1 MKRVLLILLFFIVII
16 EVNGQTTIDE
26 CQKLAEKNYPLIR
39 DYGLIE
45 KTTDF
50 SLSNVARSWLP
61 QLSLSLQA
69 SYQSDVATFPE
80 EFVKAYNSMGVDLKG
95 LNKDQYR
102 AVLELTQTIWDG
114 GTSRAAK
121 RSAEAGGAVERAST
135 AVTMYAV
142 RSRVNALFFGA
153 LLAEAQCKQNQLKK
167 ELLQSNL
174 IRIKNYVANGTA
186 MQYNVDAIEADLR
199 AACQQRIRIEA
210 ALNSYLLLLS
220 IFSGETI
227 TQLVT
232 PCDSVT
238 DLSDNRRPELDYMAR
253 MEEQYAAQA
262 ALVRA
267 SVRPNIGLSVQGFY
281 GNPGLNL
288 FKDMFDNSFTWNYI
302 AGLKIQW
309 HFGAYYTKRNRLKMI
324 DLARNRLDVQRE
336 TFLFNTHLQST
347 ENERTVESLRKELA
361 EDNRIISLRES
372 VRRAYESKLINGVAE
387 STDLL
392 REITSESD
400 ARMNREMHR
409 IELLKIIY
417 DLKYIVNR

>member
-121 RSAEAGGAVERAST
+121 RSAEAGGALERAST

-153 LLAEAQCKQNQLKK
+153 WLAEAQCKQIQLRPIDV
-167 ELLQSNL
+167 LHASN
-174 IRIKNYVANGTA
+174 V
-186 MQYNVDAIEADLR
+186 
-199 AACQQRIRIEA
+199 
-210 ALNSYLLLLS
+210 
-220 IFSGETI
+220 
-227 TQLVT
+227 
-232 PCDSVT
+232 
-238 DLSDNRRPELDYMAR
+238 
-253 MEEQYAAQA
+253 
-262 ALVRA
+262 
-267 SVRPNIGLSVQGFY
+267 
-281 GNPGLNL
+281 
-288 FKDMFDNSFTWNYI
+288 
-302 AGLKIQW
+302 
-309 HFGAYYTKRNRLKMI
+309 FG
-324 DLARNRLDVQRE
+324 
-336 TFLFNTHLQST
+336 
-347 ENERTVESLRKELA
+347 
-361 EDNRIISLRES
+361 
-372 VRRAYESKLINGVAE
+372 
-387 STDLL
+387 
-392 REITSESD
+392 
-400 ARMNREMHR
+400 
-409 IELLKIIY
+409 
-417 DLKYIVNR
+417 